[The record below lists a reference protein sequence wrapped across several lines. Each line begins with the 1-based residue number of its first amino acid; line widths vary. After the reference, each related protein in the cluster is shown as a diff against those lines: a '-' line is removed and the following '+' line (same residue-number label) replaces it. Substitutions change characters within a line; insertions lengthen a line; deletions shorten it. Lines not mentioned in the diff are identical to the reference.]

1 MSQMS
6 DDTTYGKA
14 LQVHKSKACS
24 SAGTALYRLRARTVM
39 LQALFSMSETDW
51 SSRLSRM

>member
-24 SAGTALYRLRARTVM
+24 AGTALYRLRARTVIF
-39 LQALFSMSETDW
+39 QVLFSMSETDW
-51 SSRLSRM
+51 VSRLSRM